1 MVGSNN
7 PAWRGGHK
15 YYRGFNWRQ
24 QRALA
29 RKRDE
34 DTCQHCRSNNNVQV
48 HHKRPYYL
56 FDTCIEA
63 NDLSN
68 LITLC
73 PRCHSLA
80 DCKFWK
86 ENPDLIS
93 NRHLPESFTVI
104 CRSCGRKFH
113 PNSPASKVCIECCT
127 CTCRKCGIIFQSRR
141 AVSRKVLYC
150 SRKCRNED
158 IYSGWQWCACGSRK
172 HHGANRCRKC
182 DTDWYRN
189 NPTAPRRGAKPHNNP
204 LSIN

>member
-1 MVGSNN
+1 MVGSKN

-15 YYRGFNWRQ
+15 YYRGFNWKQ
-24 QRALA
+24 QRTLA

-34 DTCQHCRSNNNVQV
+34 DTCQHCRSKEKVQV

-56 FDTCIEA
+56 FDTCTEA
-63 NDLSN
+63 NDLNN

-86 ENPDLIS
+86 DNPDLIG
-93 NRHLPESFTVI
+93 NRHLPESFMVI

-127 CTCRKCGIIFQSRR
+127 CTCRNCGRIFKN
-141 AVSRKVLYC
+141 RKAAFRDIVYC
-150 SRKCRNED
+150 SRKCRNEY
-158 IYSGWQWCACGSRK
+158 IYIGWQWCACGSRK

-189 NPTAPRRGAKPHNNP
+189 NPSAPRRGVKPHNKP